1 MQVSGQFILITSKQ
15 EEGMAA
21 DTGGLWKSAE
31 EALMTEQ
38 LFFSWGNS
46 QPTS

>member
-1 MQVSGQFILITSKQ
+1 MLVSGQIILIVSKQ

-21 DTGGLWKSAE
+21 GTEDLQKSAE
-31 EALMTEQ
+31 VALTTEQ
-38 LFFSWGNS
+38 LFLSWGNS